1 MPREL
6 LNERRVY
13 LALPGSS
20 GPVWGDEDVG
30 IGQGI
35 DCEHKYREEI
45 NRGSADFI

>member
-13 LALPGSS
+13 LALPGSF

-30 IGQGI
+30 VGQGI
-35 DCEHKYREEI
+35 DCEHIYREEI
-45 NRGSADFI
+45 NRGSADFV